1 MNVKLHF
8 DGYPEGVGAVL
19 IQHYTDPL
27 KVVELIK
34 HGGMDSLGKEIHPD
48 PRGPH
53 SFENPQDDVCVF
65 YGRDREED
73 NQVPSTAE
81 SLEEFWRRIQGYVF
95 IEYVYTFDVTAS
107 KWKVDENARGVT
119 RGMQASRD

>member
-27 KVVELIK
+27 KVMELVKYGAMSSI
-34 HGGMDSLGKEIHPD
+34 GKEVHPD
-48 PRGPH
+48 PQGPH
-53 SFENPQDDVCVF
+53 SFGNPQEDVCVF
-65 YGRDREED
+65 YGRDRED
-73 NQVPSTAE
+73 DDCAPGTAE
-81 SLEEFWRRIQGYVF
+81 SLEEFWQGVRGDVF

-107 KWKVDENARGVT
+107 KWTVDENARGVS
-119 RGMQASRD
+119 RGTQALRD